1 MRTWPPTSGVWPF
14 NDHPVLALTLR
25 LPWEGLP
32 PVWRYPIDFMVE
44 SEGLEP
50 AGDLSRISNLLI
62 PLELLSPA
70 LPLDP
75 RIWHWADA
83 TPSRYSC
90 NRHVEADLAFTDC
103 CNSFP
108 QSALNCD
115 AALWPRSRGRR
126 GPRRQRSSR
135 AM

>member
-1 MRTWPPTSGVWPF
+1 MERE
-14 NDHPVLALTLR
+14 R
-25 LPWEGLP
+25 
-32 PVWRYPIDFMVE
+32 
-44 SEGLEP
+44 LEP
-50 AGDLSRISNLLI
+50 AGGLSRISNLLI
-62 PLELLSPA
+62 PLELLFPA

-75 RIWHWADA
+75 RIWHSIWHWADA
-83 TPSRYSC
+83 VPSRYSC

-103 CNSFP
+103 CNSLP
-108 QSALNCD
+108 QSALNCN